1 LKPLSFVIITYNRP
15 ADMLELARNIAE
27 LDGAAELLE
36 EVIVV
41 NNASTSDYADVR
53 TYISQHPEIPFR
65 YLDAP
70 KNLGVAR
77 GRNFAIRQGRA
88 PILIML
94 DDDAELKA
102 PDSLYQLLEA
112 FSTAAT
118 ERPVAIVSFKVL
130 YHSTGE
136 MQRNAFPHKQ
146 FDRHFNKSFL
156 ETSYYAGGAHAVTRS
171 SIEAVGLYPEDFFY
185 GMEEY
190 DLSYRLIEAG
200 YAITYSDK
208 VVMLHKE
215 SPLGRSPHRDKVRMM
230 WVNKCKVAWRYL
242 PVLYFLSTAIMWSV
256 EYLRQTGGD
265 LNGWLSGWRAVT
277 PIPGKQARTP
287 VGSSAMAYLRKTKAR
302 LWY

>member
-1 LKPLSFVIITYNRP
+1 
-15 ADMLELARNIAE
+15 MLELARNIAG

-53 TYISQHPEIPFR
+53 TYISLHPEIPFR

-70 KNLGVAR
+70 ENLGVAR

-146 FDRHFNKSFL
+146 FDSHFNKSFL
-156 ETSYYAGGAHAVTRS
+156 ETSYYAGGAHAITRS
-171 SIEAVGLYPEDFFY
+171 AIEAVGLYPEDFFY

-277 PIPGKQARTP
+277 TIPGEQARTP
-287 VGSSAMAYLRKTKAR
+287 IGSSAMAYLRKTKAR

>member
-1 LKPLSFVIITYNRP
+1 
-15 ADMLELARNIAE
+15 MLELARNIAG

-53 TYISQHPEIPFR
+53 TYISLHPEIPFR

-70 KNLGVAR
+70 ENLGVAR

-156 ETSYYAGGAHAVTRS
+156 ETSYYAGGAHAITRS
-171 SIEAVGLYPEDFFY
+171 AIEAVGLYPEDFFY

-208 VVMLHKE
+208 LVMLHKE

-277 PIPGKQARTP
+277 TIPGKQARTP
-287 VGSSAMAYLRKTKAR
+287 IGSSAMAYLRKTKAR